1 MFTQVILI
9 LTIMLV
15 WVRQR
20 LQGLPYT
27 PHLTLTQHLHKR
39 LARKNILTFIS
50 LVRLKHAITRPTLYP
65 HPTLTQHLHK
75 RLVRRNILTFASL
88 VRLKHAITRPTSYTP
103 NSCTTPSQNE
113 SEQHRTIRYLPYD
126 LPLPK
131 LRSCLPSPILS
142 TDQSGIHL
150 AYTFPDLLGRIWI
163 LQSNYSKS
171 SELRSSSAGMLWT

>member
-50 LVRLKHAITRPTLYP
+50 LVRLKHAITRPT
-65 HPTLTQHLHK
+65 
-75 RLVRRNILTFASL
+75 
-88 VRLKHAITRPTSYTP
+88 SYTP

-113 SEQHRTIRYLPYD
+113 SEQHRFIRYLPYD

-142 TDQSGIHL
+142 TDQSGIDL
-150 AYTFPDLLGRIWI
+150 AYTSPDLLERIWI
-163 LQSNYSKS
+163 LQSNYPKS